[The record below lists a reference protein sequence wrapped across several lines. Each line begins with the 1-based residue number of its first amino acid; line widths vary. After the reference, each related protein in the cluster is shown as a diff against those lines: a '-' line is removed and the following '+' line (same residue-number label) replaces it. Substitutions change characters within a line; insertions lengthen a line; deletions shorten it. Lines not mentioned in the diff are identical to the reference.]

1 MSFLPG
7 KPKAYPCS
15 NFKLDIAEILLYP
28 PLITWITYNNAP
40 FWWDGQPLFFFF
52 FNFSLFLTLLEP
64 LGLSPP
70 QFSLTVCL
78 PCVHF
83 SDFDLH
89 PTSLEPDGWRP
100 FLWGVELWSGFS

>member
-40 FWWDGQPLFFFF
+40 ILVGWPATFFFF

-70 QFSLTVCL
+70 PPSSV
-78 PCVHF
+78 
-83 SDFDLH
+83 
-89 PTSLEPDGWRP
+89 
-100 FLWGVELWSGFS
+100 